1 MRVLLYGGPCRCLLT
16 PLPCISSPACSVA
29 SLYTAKQLPQVVHI
43 PPPLCGLP
51 SVAKKLQCM
60 CFACS
65 EGGKAGLGDSL
76 GAFCR
81 WFIVDDVD
89 MLEEDLQ
96 LLKSLFDA
104 EGEGLSRQQIEELC
118 APLGRPPGRHAAGQR
133 DPHGQ
138 LQAGACCRCTL
149 HALPEQEESQQGP
162 LCCHAASQRLLVLRP
177 QV

>member
-118 APLGRPPGRHAAGQR
+118 APLAG
-133 DPHGQ
+133 
-138 LQAGACCRCTL
+138 
-149 HALPEQEESQQGP
+149 
-162 LCCHAASQRLLVLRP
+162 LLVVMQLDSGILMGNYKQVPAAVVLCMHFRSRKNHSKDLSVAMQLRRGC
-177 QV
+177 